1 MVTSL
6 RAAALGLTFSVGIL
20 AGAGAQDQTQD
31 HPAAGLSIPQSSLTP
46 AEHARAIALAEPT
59 AAISNASAL
68 HPDATSARTSPNRV
82 VVTDVQAVGVDKT
95 SERLAVVTSYQ
106 YEGDVTINR
115 LVDLNSGRVIEEDRI
130 QGGGAR
136 FTNVERQYA
145 RELLLRDERVRA
157 LIAPLQG
164 QETFNFLLT
173 TTPDPNN
180 PLYGKRVVNVLI
192 STPEGYLTEVPRISI
207 NLTDAA
213 VVVGPTP

>member
-1 MVTSL
+1 MVTLL
-6 RAAALGLTFSVGIL
+6 RAGTLGLAITIGIL
-20 AGAGAQDQTQD
+20 ASASAQD

-46 AEHARAIALAEPT
+46 AEHARAIALAEPQ
-59 AAISNASAL
+59 AAISSAAAL
-68 HPDATSARTSPNRV
+68 HPDAVQARNSPNRV

-95 SERLAVVTSYQ
+95 NERLAVVTLYQ
-106 YEGDVTINR
+106 YEGNLTVNR
-115 LVDLNSGRVIEEDRI
+115 LVDLNSGRVVEEDRI
-130 QGGGAR
+130 QNGGAR
-136 FTNVERQYA
+136 FTNVEQQYA
-145 RELLLRDERVRA
+145 RELLLRDERIRQ

-164 QETFNFLLT
+164 RESFNFLLS

-180 PLYGKRVVNVLI
+180 PMYGKRVVNVLI

>member
-6 RAAALGLTFSVGIL
+6 RAAALGLTFTVSVL
-20 AGAGAQDQTQD
+20 AVAVAQD

-46 AEHARAIALAEPT
+46 AEQARAIAVAEP
-59 AAISNASAL
+59 AASVISSARDL
-68 HPDATSARTSPNRV
+68 HPDVASRAGGNRV

-106 YEGDVTINR
+106 YEGNVTINR
-115 LVDLNSGRVIEEDRI
+115 LVDLNSGRVVEEDRM
-130 QGGGAR
+130 QNGGAR
-136 FTNVERQYA
+136 FTNVEQQYA
-145 RELLLRDERVRA
+145 RELLMADERIRRLVE
-157 LIAPLQG
+157 PLGSSAQF
-164 QETFNFLLT
+164 TFLLT

-192 STPEGYLTEVPRISI
+192 STPDGYLTEVPRISI

-213 VVVGPTP
+213 VVVTP

>member
-6 RAAALGLTFSVGIL
+6 RAAALGLAFSVSIL
-20 AGAGAQDQTQD
+20 AVATAQD
-31 HPAAGLSIPQSSLTP
+31 HPAAGLSIPQSSLTD
-46 AEHARAIALAEPT
+46 AEHARAIALAQPS
-59 AAISNASAL
+59 AAISTPNAL
-68 HPDATSARTSPNRV
+68 HPDSARNSGSSRV
-82 VVTDVQAVGVDKT
+82 VVTDVQAVGIDKT
-95 SERLAVVTSYQ
+95 NERLAVVTL
-106 YEGDVTINR
+106 YEYENNTTINR
-115 LVDLNSGRVIEEDRI
+115 LVDLSNGRVVEEDRI
-130 QGGGAR
+130 QNGGAR
-136 FTNVERQYA
+136 FTNVEQQYA
-145 RELLLRDERVRA
+145 RELLLRDDRIRQ

>member
-6 RAAALGLTFSVGIL
+6 RAAALGLTFTVSVL
-20 AGAGAQDQTQD
+20 AVAVAQD

-46 AEHARAIALAEPT
+46 AEHARAIALAEPQ
-59 AAISNASAL
+59 AAISSASAL
-68 HPDATSARTSPNRV
+68 HPAATSARTSQNRV

-106 YEGDVTINR
+106 YEGNLTINR
-115 LVDLNSGRVIEEDRI
+115 LVDLNSGRVLEEDSI
-130 QGGGAR
+130 QNGGAR
-136 FTNVERQYA
+136 FTNVEQQYA
-145 RELLLRDERVRA
+145 RELLMADDRIRRLVE
-157 LIAPLQG
+157 PLGGTAQF
-164 QETFNFLLT
+164 TFLLT

-192 STPEGYLTEVPRISI
+192 STPDGYLTEVPRISI

>member
-1 MVTSL
+1 MVRRGDMVTSL

-20 AGAGAQDQTQD
+20 AVAAAQD
-31 HPAAGLSIPQSSLTP
+31 HPAAGLSIPRSSLTP

-59 AAISNASAL
+59 AAISSASAL
-68 HPDATSARTSPNRV
+68 HPDAARTSPNRV

-136 FTNVERQYA
+136 FTNVEQQYA

-180 PLYGKRVVNVLI
+180 PFYGKRVVNVLI

>member
-6 RAAALGLTFSVGIL
+6 RAAALGLTFSVSIL
-20 AGAGAQDQTQD
+20 AVAAAQD

-46 AEHARAIALAEPT
+46 AEHARAIALAEPS
-59 AAISNASAL
+59 AAILSPSAL
-68 HPDATSARTSPNRV
+68 HPDARSERNSPNRV

-136 FTNVERQYA
+136 FTNVEQQYA
-145 RELLLRDERVRA
+145 RELLLRDDRVRA

-164 QETFNFLLT
+164 QETFSFLLT
-173 TTPDPNN
+173 TTPDPTN

>member
-6 RAAALGLTFSVGIL
+6 RASALGLVASFGIL
-20 AGAGAQDQTQD
+20 ATAGAQD

-46 AEHARAIALAEPT
+46 AEHARAIALAEPS
-59 AAISNASAL
+59 AAISSASAL
-68 HPDATSARTSPNRV
+68 HPEAVSARNSPNRV

-95 SERLAVVTSYQ
+95 NERLAVVTSYQ
-106 YEGDVTINR
+106 YEGNLTINR
-115 LVDLNSGRVIEEDRI
+115 LIDLNNGRVLEEDRI
-130 QGGGAR
+130 QNGGAR
-136 FTNVERQYA
+136 FTNVEQQFA
-145 RELLLRDERVRA
+145 RELLLRDERVRR
-157 LIAPLQG
+157 LVEPLQG
-164 QETFNFLLT
+164 QESFNFLLT

-192 STPEGYLTEVPRISI
+192 STPEGYLTEIPRISI

>member
-6 RAAALGLTFSVGIL
+6 RASALGLVASFGIL
-20 AGAGAQDQTQD
+20 ATAGAQD

-46 AEHARAIALAEPT
+46 AEHARAIALAEPS
-59 AAISNASAL
+59 AAISSAAAL
-68 HPDATSARTSPNRV
+68 HPEAVSARNSPNRV

-95 SERLAVVTSYQ
+95 NERLAVVTSYQ
-106 YEGDVTINR
+106 YEGNLTINR
-115 LVDLNSGRVIEEDRI
+115 LIDLNNGRVLEEDRI
-130 QGGGAR
+130 QNGGAR
-136 FTNVERQYA
+136 FTNVEQQFA
-145 RELLLRDERVRA
+145 RELLLRDERVRR
-157 LIAPLQG
+157 LVEPLQG
-164 QETFNFLLT
+164 QESFNFLLS

-192 STPEGYLTEVPRISI
+192 STPEGYLTEIPRISI

>member
-6 RAAALGLTFSVGIL
+6 RAAALGLTFSVSVL
-20 AGAGAQDQTQD
+20 AVATAQD

-46 AEHARAIALAEPT
+46 AEQARAIALAEPS
-59 AAISNASAL
+59 AAISNSSAL
-68 HPDATSARTSPNRV
+68 HPDAVSARTSPNRV

-95 SERLAVVTSYQ
+95 SERLAVVTLYQ
-106 YEGDVTINR
+106 YEGNITVNR
-115 LVDLNSGRVIEEDRI
+115 LVDLNNGRIVEEDRI
-130 QGGGAR
+130 EGGGAR
-136 FTNVERQYA
+136 FTNVEHQYA

-164 QETFNFLLT
+164 QEQFNFLLT

>member
-6 RAAALGLTFSVGIL
+6 RAAALGLTFSVSIL
-20 AGAGAQDQTQD
+20 AVAVAQDQSQ

-46 AEHARAIALAEPT
+46 AEQARAIALAEPQT
-59 AAISNASAL
+59 TISAAREL
-68 HPDATSARTSPNRV
+68 HPDVSARSGGNRV
-82 VVTDVQAVGVDKT
+82 VVTEVQAVGVDKT

-106 YEGDVTINR
+106 YEGNLTINR
-115 LVDLNSGRVIEEDRI
+115 LVDLNSGRVVEEDRM
-130 QGGGAR
+130 QNGGAR
-136 FTNVERQYA
+136 FTNVEQQYA
-145 RELLLRDERVRA
+145 RELLMGDERVRR
-157 LIAPLQG
+157 LIEPLGGTAQF
-164 QETFNFLLT
+164 TFLLT

-192 STPEGYLTEVPRISI
+192 GTPEGYLTELPRISI

>member
-1 MVTSL
+1 MVTLL
-6 RAAALGLTFSVGIL
+6 RAGTLGLAFTIGIL
-20 AGAGAQDQTQD
+20 ASANAQD

-46 AEHARAIALAEPT
+46 AEHARAIALAEPQ
-59 AAISNASAL
+59 AAISSAAAL
-68 HPDATSARTSPNRV
+68 HPDAVHARTSPNRV

-95 SERLAVVTSYQ
+95 NERLAVVTLYQ
-106 YEGDVTINR
+106 YEGNLTVNR
-115 LVDLNSGRVIEEDRI
+115 LVDLNSGRVVEEDRI
-130 QGGGAR
+130 QNGGAR
-136 FTNVERQYA
+136 FTNVEQQYA
-145 RELLLRDERVRA
+145 RELLLRDERVRQ

-164 QETFNFLLT
+164 RESFNFLLS